1 LEASVK
7 ITTERLPESRVEL
20 KIEVDDNRLE
30 RAMDSAYKRLAS
42 KVKIPGFRPGKAPR
56 AVLDR
61 HMGEHAVLH
70 EAIDR
75 LMPEV
80 YREAL
85 DQEEIDPIDQAEFE
99 LVTEQPLVAR
109 FTVPVRP
116 TVDLGDY
123 TSLRVPTEPVVVEPE
138 RVQEQMEALRHR
150 YASLEPVDRVI
161 QWGDV
166 IRADIEGTVAGN
178 PIVHEEDAEFQLTE
192 DRIVSLPGFAE
203 KLIGQE
209 KGNELEFELT
219 VPGDAQDE
227 RMRGLQAHYRVHIKE
242 TKQEVLP
249 ELDDEFARQ
258 VGEGFS
264 DLTALRS
271 RIEDDMR
278 QALENEAE
286 RRHHDRILEALVDRA
301 ELEYPPVLV
310 ERETELMLRQQSG
323 ESSRPGRSGASS
335 RDELER
341 YLRQAGKS
349 EEELREELR
358 PLAETRL
365 RRSLVLSQL
374 IEAEHID
381 VTDGEVE
388 AEVSRMASGV
398 GDQADD
404 VRRLFSND
412 NAKESLRRSLITT
425 KTLKRLAQIA
435 STDGATSEETQDG

>member
-1 LEASVK
+1 MK
-7 ITTERLPESRVEL
+7 ITTERLPESRVEV
-20 KIEVDDNRLE
+20 KIEVDDDRLE

-56 AVLDR
+56 AVVDR

-123 TSLRVPTEPVVVEPE
+123 ASLRVPTEPVVVEPE

-150 YASLEPVDRVI
+150 YASLEPVDRAV

-178 PIVHEEDAEFQLTE
+178 PIVREEDAEFQLVE

-203 KLIGQE
+203 ELIGQE
-209 KGNELEFELT
+209 KGSVLEFELT

-242 TKQEVLP
+242 TKQELLP

-271 RIEDDMR
+271 RIEEDMR

-286 RRHHDRILEALVDRA
+286 RRYHDRVLEALVDRA

-323 ESSRPGRSGASS
+323 ESARPGRSGASS

-349 EEELREELR
+349 EEELRDELR
-358 PLAETRL
+358 PLAETRV

-412 NAKESLRRSLITT
+412 NAKESLRRSLVTT

-435 STDGATSEETQDG
+435 STDGATAEETQDG

>member
-1 LEASVK
+1 VK
-7 ITTERLPESRVEL
+7 ISTERLPESRVEL
-20 KIEVDDNRLE
+20 KIEVDDDRLE

-61 HMGEHAVLH
+61 HMGEHAVFH

-75 LMPEV
+75 LLPEV

-85 DQEEIDPIDQAEFE
+85 DQEDINPIDQAELE
-99 LVTEQPLVAR
+99 LVTEQPLVAK

-123 TSLRVPTEPVVVEPE
+123 ASLRVPTEPVVVEPE
-138 RVQEQMEALRHR
+138 SVQEQMEALRHR
-150 YASLEPVDRVI
+150 YASLEPVDRAI

-166 IRADIEGTVAGN
+166 IRADIDGTVADN
-178 PIVHEEDAEFQLTE
+178 PIVHEEDAEFQLVE

-203 KLIGQE
+203 ELIGQE

-219 VPGDAQDE
+219 VPGDVQDE

-242 TKQEVLP
+242 IKQELLP
-249 ELDDEFARQ
+249 DLDDEFARQ
-258 VGEGFS
+258 AGEGFS

-271 RIEDDMR
+271 RLEDDMR

-286 RRHHDRILEALVDRA
+286 RQYHDRILEALIDRA

-310 ERETELMLRQQSG
+310 ERETEQMLRQQSG
-323 ESSRPGRSGASS
+323 ESSQPGRSGTSS
-335 RDELER
+335 REELER

-349 EEELREELR
+349 EEELRDELR
-358 PLAETRL
+358 PLAETRV
-365 RRSLVLSQL
+365 RRSLVLSEL
-374 IEAEHID
+374 IEAEHIN

-412 NAKESLRRSLITT
+412 NAKESLRRSLVAT

-435 STDGATSEETQDG
+435 CTDGATSEETQDG

>member
-1 LEASVK
+1 VK

-242 TKQEVLP
+242 TKQELLP
-249 ELDDEFARQ
+249 DLDDEFARQ

-286 RRHHDRILEALVDRA
+286 RQYHDRILEALVDRA